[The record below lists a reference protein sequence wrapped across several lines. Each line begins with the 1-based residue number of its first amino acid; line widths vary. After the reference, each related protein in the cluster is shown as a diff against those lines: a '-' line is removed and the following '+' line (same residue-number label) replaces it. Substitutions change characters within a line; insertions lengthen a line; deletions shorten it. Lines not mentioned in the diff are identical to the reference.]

1 MQSTEKKLILVVEK
15 NASEAAGLQ
24 RLIEDAG
31 YGCLLAR
38 DGREGLAVVVKDCP
52 ALVITSAMLPVMD
65 GYAMC
70 AEIKKSSA
78 RNITPIPVILLTR
91 LTDPEDIMKGL
102 SCGADDYIA
111 KPFDLPRLLLKIEAL
126 LNEPA
131 QFHNK
136 PEEKGIVAFY
146 GGKKYMIH
154 SGRGQALAFLLS
166 TCESAIRQSRDY
178 KKTQD
183 QLILLNARLE
193 ESVREKTAKLDGAV
207 KNRKAAEESCKE
219 SEEMFRTVIES
230 ASDAIIALE
239 APGKISMWN
248 KKAETVFGYA
258 AAEALGMD
266 FHSLVVPERY
276 RDAACAGLSV
286 FFQTGAGRVV
296 NKTLEIEA
304 LRRDGTEFPI
314 ELSISAVNAYGRWA
328 AISIIRDI
336 TERKAQEAHTAQN
349 LDEMERLNRLMVG
362 RELKMEELRAEVRA
376 LKGRIRELEGRKAD

>member
-1 MQSTEKKLILVVEK
+1 MQTTEKKQILVVEQ
-15 NASEAAGLQ
+15 NASEAAALQ

-31 YGCLLAR
+31 YGCLSAR

-65 GYAMC
+65 GYTMC
-70 AEIKKSSA
+70 SEIKKNSA
-78 RNITPIPVILLTR
+78 RGNTPIPVILLTR
-91 LTDPEDIMKGL
+91 LTEPEDIMKGL

-111 KPFDLPRLLLKIEAL
+111 KPFDLPHLLLKIEAL

-136 PEEKGIVAFY
+136 PDEKGIVAFY

-166 TCESAIRQSRDY
+166 TCESAIRQSKDY

-193 ESVREKTAKLDGAV
+193 QSVREKTAKLDSEFTG
-207 KNRKAAEESCKE
+207 RKAAEESCKE
-219 SEEMFRTVIES
+219 SAEMFRTVIES
-230 ASDAIIALE
+230 ASDAIIALD

-248 KKAETVFGYA
+248 KKAEAVFGYT

-266 FHSLVVPERY
+266 FHSLIVPERY
-276 RDAACAGLSV
+276 RDAAYAGLSA
-286 FFQTGAGRVV
+286 FFQNGAGKVV
-296 NKTLEIEA
+296 GKTLEIDA

-314 ELSISAVNAYGRWA
+314 ELSISAFKAYGRWA
-328 AISIIRDI
+328 AIGIIRDI
-336 TERKAQEAHTAQN
+336 TERKALEARTAQTF
-349 LDEMERLNRLMVG
+349 DEMERLNRLMVG

-376 LKGRIRELEGRKAD
+376 LMERIRELEGIKAD